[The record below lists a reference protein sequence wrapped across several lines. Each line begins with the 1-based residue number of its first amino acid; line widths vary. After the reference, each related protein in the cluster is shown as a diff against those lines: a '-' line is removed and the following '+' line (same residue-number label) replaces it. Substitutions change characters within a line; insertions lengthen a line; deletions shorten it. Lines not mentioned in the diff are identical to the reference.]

1 MNCSKN
7 APHQRPLSARWIQP
21 VSGLAWR
28 VLAAWVVLIA
38 GFGMGSVRAEVA
50 ARADFVHGLVTATA
64 SGQAGRALSKGGEV
78 FDQDRIDTAQGAR
91 AQLRFSDGGLVS
103 LLPETTFSVEEY
115 RLGAGGGEDGSL
127 VFGLLRGGLRTVTGA
142 IGKGKPDNYQLK
154 TPVGTLGIRG
164 TEFIAVL
171 NPPGT
176 LRVHVGRGKV
186 VLTNQHGTL
195 EVPEGYNA
203 IMTLDEAPRLT
214 EEGPVFMA
222 TGPQGDLRTP
232 VGMVRSD
239 PYNLEL
245 PLASA
250 PEPASTGEPFL
261 VSGPGYY
268 MLAAA
273 LDMYGTYGMTTVGG
287 PAVATFDTGNG
298 ALTSFNA
305 PGAITLSMGGATA
318 LSQTVAGLNWGVLT
332 DGSIM
337 LSGQSYPYSSTSTAL
352 YDRYLPYIIGE
363 VATTAPLTGTL
374 NFNLPAGVTPA
385 AYDNGGQ
392 IGSLNQFDLGIDVG
406 TNQYTLDMLL
416 TMPSAVFSIAGGTG
430 ALTDPLPEFGFN
442 NTSISGGGCTPGGA
456 CSLGVSGFLTTSGSA
471 GIAYSLNDGNTYTIT
486 GVAPLVPPGYTPP
499 ATGGGGGGMG
509 SI

>member
-7 APHQRPLSARWIQP
+7 APHQRLLSARRVRQ

-38 GFGMGSVRAEVA
+38 GVGMGSVRAEVA
-50 ARADFVHGLVTATA
+50 ARADFVHGLVTATE
-64 SGQAGRALSKGGEV
+64 SGQAGRSLSKGGEV

-164 TEFIAVL
+164 TEFIAIL

-186 VLTNQHGTL
+186 VLTNQYGTL

-245 PLASA
+245 PLAA
-250 PEPASTGEPFL
+250 VPEPAPAPAGEPFL

-268 MLAAA
+268 MLAAV
-273 LDMYGTYGMTTVGG
+273 LDTSGYPLSPAAGG
-287 PAVATFDTGNG
+287 PGYATFDTGNG
-298 ALTSFNA
+298 ALTSFQDSNLSFG
-305 PGAITLSMGGATA
+305 GAGAVSAYSQKTEDGSLNWGILSDGNITLSGG
-318 LSQTVAGLNWGVLT
+318 LT
-332 DGSIM
+332 R
-337 LSGQSYPYSSTSTAL
+337 SYASNSTAG
-352 YDRYLPYIIGE
+352 YDTYLPYIIGE
-363 VATTAPLTGTL
+363 LATAPLTGIL
-374 NFNLPAGVTPA
+374 SFSLPAGVKPD
-385 AYDNGGQ
+385 AYSTYGAGGT
-392 IGSLNQFDLGIDVG
+392 LNQFDLGLNIG
-406 TNQYTLDMLL
+406 TNQYTLDMDL
-416 TMPSAVFSIAGGTG
+416 TISGNSYSVANGTG
-430 ALTDPLPEFGFN
+430 AFTHAGATFGFQDY
-442 NTSISGGGCTPGGA
+442 SVGGSA
-456 CSLGVSGFLTTSGSA
+456 CLVSSCVLDVSGFVTTSGSA
-471 GIAYSLNDGNTYTIT
+471 GIAYSVNDGNNTTT
-486 GVAPLVPPGYTPP
+486 VGVAPLVPNQ
-499 ATGGGGGGMG
+499 
-509 SI
+509 

>member
-1 MNCSKN
+1 MNCSKSVS
-7 APHQRPLSARWIQP
+7 HQRLPSARRVRQ
-21 VSGLAWR
+21 VSDLAWR

-38 GFGMGSVRAEVA
+38 GVGMGSVRAEVA
-50 ARADFVHGLVTATA
+50 ARADFVHGLVTATE
-64 SGQAGRALSKGGEV
+64 SGQAGRALSKGAEV

-115 RLGAGGGEDGSL
+115 RLGDAGGEDGSL

-142 IGKGKPDNYQLK
+142 IGKSKHDNYQLK

-164 TEFIAVL
+164 TEFIAIID
-171 NPPGT
+171 PPGT

-186 VLTNQHGTL
+186 VLTNSHGTL

-203 IMTLDEAPRLT
+203 IMTEDEAPRLT

-239 PYNLEL
+239 PYNLDL
-245 PLASA
+245 PLMATPKGS
-250 PEPASTGEPFL
+250 PFL
-261 VSGPGYY
+261 QSGPGYF

-273 LDMYGTYGMTTVGG
+273 LDSTYDWIPNTAAGG
-287 PAVATFDTGNG
+287 PGYATFDTGNG
-298 ALTSFNA
+298 ALTSFDV
-305 PGAITLSMGGATA
+305 PGVIELGMGDATA
-318 LSQTVAGLNWGVLT
+318 FSRTDAGLNWGVLT
-332 DGSIM
+332 DGSIT
-337 LSGQSYPYSSTSTAL
+337 LPSGVRSYAQGNPNPVA
-352 YDRYLPYIIGE
+352 RYLPYIIGE

-374 NFNLPAGVTPA
+374 SFSLPAGVTPA

-392 IGSLNQFDLGIDVG
+392 IGALNQFDLGIDVG

-416 TMPSAVFSIAGGTG
+416 TMPSAAFSIAGGTG
-430 ALTDPLPEFGFN
+430 TLTDPLPVFGFS
-442 NTSISGGGCTPGGA
+442 NTNINGGGCTPTGS

-486 GVAPLVPPGYTPP
+486 GVAPLEPPNYTPP
-499 ATGGGGGGMG
+499 ATGGGGGGANQG
-509 SI
+509 I

>member
-1 MNCSKN
+1 MNCSKS
-7 APHQRPLSARWIQP
+7 APHQRLPSARRVRQ

-38 GFGMGSVRAEVA
+38 GVGMGSVRAEVA
-50 ARADFVHGLVTATA
+50 ARADFVHGLVTATE

-164 TEFIAVL
+164 TEFIAIL
-171 NPPGT
+171 SPPGT

-186 VLTNQHGTL
+186 VLTNQYGTL

-203 IMTLDEAPRLT
+203 IMTEGEAPRLT

-245 PLASA
+245 PLAGA
-250 PEPASTGEPFL
+250 PTPAPASEPFL

-273 LDMYGTYGMTTVGG
+273 LDPLYDWIPNTTAGG
-287 PAVATFDTGNG
+287 PGYATFDTGNG
-298 ALTSFNA
+298 ALTSFDD
-305 PGAITLSMGGATA
+305 PGVIELGMGGAAA

-332 DGSIM
+332 DGSIT
-337 LSGQSYPYSSTSTAL
+337 LPSGVRSYAQGSPNPAE
-352 YDRYLPYIIGE
+352 RYLPYIIGE
-363 VATTAPLTGTL
+363 VATAAPLVGTL
-374 NFNLPAGVTPA
+374 NFSLPAGVTPA

-416 TMPSAVFSIAGGTG
+416 TMPSAAFSIAGGTG
-430 ALTDPLPEFGFN
+430 GLTDPLPVFGFS
-442 NTSISGGGCTPGGA
+442 NTNISGGGCTPTGS

-471 GIAYSLNDGNTYTIT
+471 GIAYSLNDGNTYTVT
-486 GVAPLVPPGYTPP
+486 GVAPLVQP
-499 ATGGGGGGMG
+499 
-509 SI
+509 